1 MIQMIEEETK
11 LKKYLQRNIEDAGVS
26 INTDSKLLP
35 SEYIGIKVDDYYR
48 GQHRKVT
55 PKAVDFIVSVD
66 CSCGWYVLYILELK
80 GISSPG
86 SSKAIREKFDTVVN
100 QFMQKDFSDIFLND
114 RFKYRKIFLYLVTTA
129 YKRAVEL
136 GNYDKYMEIRA
147 RLKNRDS
154 LLTDDALANKPYKF
168 RGKYYYI
175 QKEVPPNPLIRKIT

>member
-1 MIQMIEEETK
+1 MIQMIETEMK
-11 LKKYLQRNIEDAGVS
+11 LKKYLHRNIEDAEVR
-26 INTDSKLLP
+26 IDTDSKLLP
-35 SEYIGIKVDDYYR
+35 SEYVGIKVDDYYR
-48 GQHRKVT
+48 GQHQKIT

-86 SSKAIREKFDTVVN
+86 SSKAIREKFDTAIYRFI
-100 QFMQKDFSDIFLND
+100 QEDFSKIFLND
-114 RFKYRKIFLYLVTTA
+114 RFKYREIFLYLVTTA

-136 GNYDKYMEIRA
+136 GNYDRYVEIRSKM
-147 RLKNRDS
+147 KNRDS
-154 LLTDDALANKPYKF
+154 LAMDDALANKPYKF